1 MLRSLYNSTFA
12 YSPFYSTSPFC
23 RPFVIP
29 LSPLF
34 KVQRDREIVVI
45 RVKKKGVMCMCMYVF
60 WLRANKN
67 AALSGWILSFFI
79 FIFVCFCFECK
90 TACVFSYSFSLV
102 FVVTRFFL
110 SFFLSFFFLVL
121 SIKVKNFL
129 FFVVYIEGAKLELF
143 PRPSNVVRSVLS
155 WFLQK
160 EKDSCSSLSMVLLN

>member
-1 MLRSLYNSTFA
+1 MRLSQVGSFPFLFLFLFVFVLNAKLHA
-12 YSPFYSTSPFC
+12 Y
-23 RPFVIP
+23 
-29 LSPLF
+29 
-34 KVQRDREIVVI
+34 
-45 RVKKKGVMCMCMYVF
+45 
-60 WLRANKN
+60 
-67 AALSGWILSFFI
+67 
-79 FIFVCFCFECK
+79 
-90 TACVFSYSFSLV
+90 FSYSFSLV